1 MEFKIWDPSTPDVSF
16 EPARVK
22 FPAFTFYRKQA
33 LGIAEYVRSV
43 EVTEDNVK
51 EVKKELAQVRKIT
64 DELSKRRIAIKRE
77 ILTDFDVFEA
87 EVKDLSGI
95 ISEAEGELREKVRQ
109 LDELERER
117 KEAQIRELW
126 DKRAGQYQITGYV
139 QNAFNRWLLPQY
151 LNKSTSMKAIEREMV
166 DWLETTEKE
175 IDTLR
180 NMDDEYL
187 VEYLGVLDMAQ
198 AIKAVNE
205 RNEIREAIAEEDD
218 EETETA
224 TFIITGEKDI
234 TLTELLLK
242 NNGINFIRR

>member
-16 EPARVK
+16 EPAKIK
-22 FPAFTFYRKQA
+22 FPAFEFYKKQA
-33 LGIAEYVRSV
+33 QGIAEYVRSV
-43 EVTEDNVK
+43 EVTENNVK
-51 EVKKELAQVRKIT
+51 DVKKELAQVRKIT

-77 ILTDFDVFEA
+77 ILTDFDAFEA

-95 ISEAEGELREKVRQ
+95 ISEAEGELREKVRE
-109 LDELERER
+109 LDEAERNR
-117 KEAQIRELW
+117 KEEQIRELW
-126 DKRAGQYQITGYV
+126 DKRAAQYQINNYLP
-139 QNAFNRWLLPQY
+139 NAFNVWLIPQY
-151 LNKSTSMKAIEREMV
+151 LNKSTSLKSVEREMV

-175 IDTLR
+175 IDALKI
-180 NMDDEYL
+180 MDDEYL

-198 AIKAVNE
+198 AIRNVNE
-205 RNEIREAIAEEDD
+205 RNEIREAITEEE

-234 TLTELLLK
+234 TLAELLLK